1 MDKSPSESLRLRGKK
16 LVEEADAVGD
26 SVELLKAHTLY
37 LEQESVDSCPI
48 RDRDRAYLEKIK
60 LLREAVRFFK
70 KAAAPEAKPK
80 PGEAASAHKNMA
92 IVLGELAVLNNN
104 EGDISQ
110 SADIIYHWNKA
121 MVYGLKDGFPEN
133 WHSGVR
139 ENLLKSAKKLVQLC
153 RSAGV
158 PAGIR
163 RLENTLREVTDRE
176 LRYMILSV
184 ICELYIAGSLDDLNK
199 RHYEIALDYMEECL
213 IHFKEVETLVSNEE
227 EKRFMVNMKRRIMDI
242 KAEATAMQIIAK
254 ADKLLLEI
262 QLLDNSDDKTNWLY
276 FIIDFYTE
284 AAQISEN
291 AELDSAAEA
300 YNRIA
305 SLYKSMLNDEDRA
318 RFYYHESA
326 RMAAESR
333 KKMDGIGSN

>member
-48 RDRDRAYLEKIK
+48 RGRDRAYLEKIK

-254 ADKLLLEI
+254 GNAI
-262 QLLDNSDDKTNWLY
+262 
-276 FIIDFYTE
+276 FIINIIPSDIHNLNCFNRTTCILWTFLRIMYTVYCFRYLV
-284 AAQISEN
+284 Q
-291 AELDSAAEA
+291 
-300 YNRIA
+300 
-305 SLYKSMLNDEDRA
+305 SLHVS
-318 RFYYHESA
+318 FIF
-326 RMAAESR
+326 
-333 KKMDGIGSN
+333 GIWTLKVHTRYVIYLCVSFHAPLY

>member
-48 RDRDRAYLEKIK
+48 RGRDRAYLEKIK

-254 ADKLLLEI
+254 GNAI
-262 QLLDNSDDKTNWLY
+262 
-276 FIIDFYTE
+276 FIINIIPSDIHNLNCFNRTTCIHWTFLRIMYTVYCFRYLVQSSHVSFIFGIWTLKVHTRYVIYLCVSFH
-284 AAQISEN
+284 AP
-291 AELDSAAEA
+291 
-300 YNRIA
+300 
-305 SLYKSMLNDEDRA
+305 LY
-318 RFYYHESA
+318 
-326 RMAAESR
+326 
-333 KKMDGIGSN
+333 